1 MEETQTQNPSRH
13 WRFSV
18 KNYDTL
24 MPPGPLAEQVDP
36 AVALAGM
43 RHCMTL
49 QKSEGHFHSAWHHI
63 EYAMNQQLEHLD
75 DELRRKYM
83 GDATFLLGGIIDPSI
98 HNRRERVNPT
108 LYSQALTLSI
118 YLPALT
124 KRALRHDVTSSD
136 CVNIYHSFGIAF
148 KDINSLNYPD
158 ASFKSARFAEMIG
171 PALSARTLSPEKLL
185 YPASPREEASTIQ
198 SLNHDGYF
206 IKDGQKIPLQTKLI
220 QTEKVYED
228 PTRTIFI
235 DPLANHALCRA
246 GLISDEYFAIGECTE
261 IIAEL
266 ITEETTGII
275 DRRGKTA
282 LDYLTRSIVARY
294 EYELAVA

>member
-1 MEETQTQNPSRH
+1 
-13 WRFSV
+13 
-18 KNYDTL
+18 

-75 DELRRKYM
+75 DELRRKYLS
-83 GDATFLLGGIIDPSI
+83 DATFLLGGIIDPRI
-98 HNRRERVNPT
+98 RNRRERVNPT
-108 LYSQALTLSI
+108 LYAQALTLSI
-118 YLPALT
+118 YMPVLT
-124 KRALRHDVTSSD
+124 KRALQRDVMPSD
-136 CVNIYHSFGIAF
+136 CIDIYHSFGIAF
-148 KDINSLNYPD
+148 QDINSLTYPD

-171 PALSARTLSPEKLL
+171 PALSARTLAPEKLL
-185 YPASPREEASTIQ
+185 YPSSPREEASTVQ

-206 IKDGQKIPLQTKLI
+206 IKEGQKIPLQTKLI

-228 PTRTIFI
+228 PTRTIYI
-235 DPLANHALCRA
+235 EPLAHHALNRA
-246 GLISDEYFAIGECTE
+246 QLISDEPFAIGECTE

-266 ITEETTGII
+266 ITEETTGVI
-275 DRRGKTA
+275 DRNGKAA
-282 LDYLTRSIVARY
+282 LDYLTRSIIARY
-294 EYELAVA
+294 EYELAAA